1 MLNEKREQDGT
12 LYVFDKVITKESLHG
27 RMVTKLIVPNAVVI
41 ENDAIYR
48 CPHLKSIIAHKVKKI
63 GDNIVEDCPS
73 LIDVEAP
80 LLKEQGIIYFGSLFV
95 DLNEKKILNLGDFD
109 SKLIRVLNE
118 ELEQGEALQL
128 FEKADG
134 TRILKLDGN
143 EILKER
149 NGKIVGICLPKTKIL
164 PAHCLYENNSVEEL
178 VLLSAVKI
186 DHNAIYKS
194 KVLQKVVAPH
204 VKSVRFSNFSRCP
217 NLVEALLP
225 EMEVL
230 EDSCFCF
237 NDKFA
242 SFKFDKL
249 ESVAK
254 NCFCQLPSVEVF
266 CLKNAEFIGEG
277 SLQGNDKMKVVLL
290 PSLEEIERGVLYNSQ
305 PEYLYA
311 PKTKERAVRIK
322 YLKNAKQL
330 IKGKDV
336 LRPEY
341 RGRIKE

>member
-134 TRILKLDGN
+134 TRIL
-143 EILKER
+143 
-149 NGKIVGICLPKTKIL
+149 
-164 PAHCLYENNSVEEL
+164 
-178 VLLSAVKI
+178 
-186 DHNAIYKS
+186 
-194 KVLQKVVAPH
+194 
-204 VKSVRFSNFSRCP
+204 
-217 NLVEALLP
+217 
-225 EMEVL
+225 
-230 EDSCFCF
+230 
-237 NDKFA
+237 
-242 SFKFDKL
+242 
-249 ESVAK
+249 
-254 NCFCQLPSVEVF
+254 
-266 CLKNAEFIGEG
+266 
-277 SLQGNDKMKVVLL
+277 
-290 PSLEEIERGVLYNSQ
+290 
-305 PEYLYA
+305 
-311 PKTKERAVRIK
+311 
-322 YLKNAKQL
+322 
-330 IKGKDV
+330 
-336 LRPEY
+336 
-341 RGRIKE
+341 